1 MEVVLE
7 KHEKLKLKYQ
17 KLYEMTK
24 SYKNGYK
31 KSQKKINNLS
41 VINEN
46 LKKKMEQS
54 NKRNAEEVKSLKA
67 QIYKYKQIGSDFAT
81 KKKVLFLQQ
90 TVNTQEE
97 KVFKLKEKL
106 KDQNNQISNFNDISK
121 NIKGENIDLKNTLN
135 NIQMQISKHFPKS
148 VTPSS
153 EDITPEPEKIIE
165 EVIDNKEETLIEI
178 NEIEEEPESELVIED
193 EVADEADDEEKSDI
207 ESEDRES
214 SDIDSDDNYD
224 NIEL

>member
-1 MEVVLE
+1 METILE

-31 KSQKKINNLS
+31 KSQKKINSLS
-41 VINEN
+41 LINQN
-46 LKKKMEQS
+46 LKKKIEEN
-54 NKRNAEEVKSLKA
+54 NKKSTEEIKVLKA

-90 TVNTQEE
+90 TVNNQEE
-97 KVFKLKEKL
+97 KLFKLKEKI
-106 KDQNNQISNFNDISK
+106 KDQYNEISNFNGISK

-165 EVIDNKEETLIEI
+165 EVIEHKEEKLIEV
-178 NEIEEEPESELVIED
+178 EDIEESEEEL
-193 EVADEADDEEKSDI
+193 EADDEEESDI
-207 ESEDRES
+207 ELEDSES
-214 SDIDSDDNYD
+214 DSDNDYD
-224 NIEL
+224 NVEL

>member
-1 MEVVLE
+1 MEALLE

-24 SYKNGYK
+24 SYKDGYK
-31 KSQKKINNLS
+31 KSQKKLNNLS
-41 VINEN
+41 VINQN
-46 LKKKMEQS
+46 LKKQIEHN
-54 NKRNAEEVKSLKA
+54 NKKSSSEIKTLKT

-106 KDQNNQISNFNDISK
+106 KDQNHKILNFNEITK

-135 NIQMQISKHFPKS
+135 NIQLQISKHFPK
-148 VTPSS
+148 
-153 EDITPEPEKIIE
+153 TPEPSSSEESESDEIIE
-165 EVIDNKEETLIEI
+165 EQPGDIEVDTQ
-178 NEIEEEPESELVIED
+178 ESDVEVGDEVED
-193 EVADEADDEEKSDI
+193 EESDIEVEDEESDI
-207 ESEDRES
+207 ESESDSE
-214 SDIDSDDNYD
+214 SDIENV
-224 NIEL
+224 EL